1 MRDGIMYGLGEREKS
16 MNSKVV
22 IIVRGGVVQTVL
34 AKECSPEIEILDL
47 DDLREDFG
55 MTNKKIDEAVEKAIS
70 EQGMVKVY

>member
-1 MRDGIMYGLGEREKS
+1 MYGFGEREKS

-47 DDLREDFG
+47 DDLRESKG
-55 MTNKKIDEAVEKAIS
+55 TTKYYLSNKMIDEAIEKAIS